1 MKTWQKSHICLG
13 GVNCNV
19 VLPGTAETSPEKKIT
34 QVFEEKMKREQT
46 LTVARVNHRLLWA
59 ICDRLIL
66 PKTCAYLYFGI
77 LKCWYF
83 ERWYFEHWYFETLP
97 HIYVYR
103 VGFPDVRDVKCINV
117 TSKLGPPGATY
128 SSQKV

>member
-1 MKTWQKSHICLG
+1 MTQVS
-13 GVNCNV
+13 
-19 VLPGTAETSPEKKIT
+19 EEKK
-34 QVFEEKMKREQT
+34 KREQT
-46 LTVARVNHRLLWA
+46 LTVARVNPRLLWA

>member
-1 MKTWQKSHICLG
+1 M
-13 GVNCNV
+13 

-34 QVFEEKMKREQT
+34 QVFEEKMKQEQT
-46 LTVARVNHRLLWA
+46 LTVARVNPRLLWA

-66 PKTCAYLYFGI
+66 PNIYM
-77 LKCWYF
+77 
-83 ERWYFEHWYFETLP
+83 
-97 HIYVYR
+97 YVYR
-103 VGFPDVRDVKCINV
+103 AGFPNVRDVKCINV